1 VTTINIGLL
10 WHSVAA
16 GNLGVGALTLGNIAL
31 ARTAAARAG
40 VDPHFT
46 IICPRETAT
55 RYVAGADIEMR
66 TITGRYMLAAGGYRA
81 DLAKLDII
89 LDIGAGDSF
98 ADIYPDRRFAY
109 IMATKALAVWRGV
122 PLVLAPQTI
131 GPFSRQ
137 PHRALAAWACRRAAV
152 VFARDPISFEVLRR
166 LSPAADARQAIDVA
180 FALPFDP
187 PPPRGSGAIRVGI
200 NVSGLLMSGG
210 YAGTN
215 QYGLGFDYAALMRAV
230 IGDFLGHPGVEVH
243 LVPHVMAPGLPRDD
257 DGAAADALK
266 AEFPALHRHPDFASP
281 GAAKS
286 FIAGLDFLVGARMH
300 ATIAAYG
307 SGVPVVPI
315 SYSRKFEGLYRGL
328 DYRWLVNAQGMDT
341 AAARAFIADAFAK
354 RAVLAADIARGAPL
368 IAAGL
373 ETYVAELA
381 LQFAAVAR

>member
-1 VTTINIGLL
+1 MTTINIGLL

-55 RYVAGADIEMR
+55 RYVDGADVEVR

-137 PHRALAAWACRRAAV
+137 PHRALAAWTCRRAAV
-152 VFARDPISFEVLRR
+152 VFARDPISFDVLRR
-166 LSPAADARQAIDVA
+166 LSPAANARQAIDVA

-230 IGDFLGHPGVEVH
+230 IGDFLGQPGVEVH

-315 SYSRKFEGLYRGL
+315 SYSRKFEGLYSGL

-341 AAARAFIADAFAK
+341 AAARAFIAEAFAK
-354 RAVLAADIARGAPL
+354 RATLAADIARGAPL